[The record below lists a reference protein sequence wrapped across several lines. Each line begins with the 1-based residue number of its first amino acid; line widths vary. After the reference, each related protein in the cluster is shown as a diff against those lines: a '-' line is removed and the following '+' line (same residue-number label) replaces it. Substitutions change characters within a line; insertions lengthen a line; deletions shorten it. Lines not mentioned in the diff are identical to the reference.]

1 MNTQIIVYRKSI
13 SIESKVAYIRVEQ
26 TPSKVLWCFNL
37 QPIKLS
43 SDMRPSSYLFIL
55 LTGYCL
61 CSGVYN
67 PEPVICAIQH
77 QFVLKHFKVIT
88 VVLTFVLT
96 MYIQH
101 LNNTRQIEELITR
114 CEVLDTKIKDQYE
127 RIDAIK
133 LDKAVFEATI
143 TQFASIQND
152 LHEIREDLRALL
164 EHNAVCGK

>member
-1 MNTQIIVYRKSI
+1 M
-13 SIESKVAYIRVEQ
+13 EQ
-26 TPSKVLWCFNL
+26 LK
-37 QPIKLS
+37 
-43 SDMRPSSYLFIL
+43 
-55 LTGYCL
+55 
-61 CSGVYN
+61 
-67 PEPVICAIQH
+67 E
-77 QFVLKHFKVIT
+77 FVLKHFKVIT

-101 LNNTRQIEELITR
+101 LNNTRQIEELLNK

-164 EHNAVCGK
+164 KVAMIQNAHITVITSKELTAMRLDDLVGCRGLVVEVLAEDRTRNRGALVLLEEPYLGEYLWFIPENSISYE